1 MMQIERA
8 PAAAQGEKNGH
19 DQLARLV
26 VLQRANGSFELNDK
40 LAQLVGVSLSE
51 LHAKLR
57 RICSGEAKQQQ
68 MWATALALAAEAD
81 EATAWTCASRCSARR
96 VLGRSCAVWGRS
108 EQSASTRLDS
118 SWNARLQS
126 HAFHT

>member
-1 MMQIERA
+1 MQIERA

-57 RICSGEAKQQQ
+57 RICSGEASEGKQQQ
-68 MWATALALAAEAD
+68 MWATALALAFLESRLGAIADDWAMMADKSRRWMRRETAADHALATVDWLNEAKK
-81 EATAWTCASRCSARR
+81 S
-96 VLGRSCAVWGRS
+96 L
-108 EQSASTRLDS
+108 
-118 SWNARLQS
+118 
-126 HAFHT
+126 